1 MPWWVKYQTVPAL
14 GSLASANEIC
24 IEDMRLVC
32 FEITEAVRDV
42 QDGKNS
48 NHQQVRCDI
57 SYMYY
62 EAQFMMDR
70 WKLNSASVDRQQKEA
85 CQDFVERQ
93 TVDISP

>member
-1 MPWWVKYQTVPAL
+1 M
-14 GSLASANEIC
+14 SLTFIADI
-24 IEDMRLVC
+24 RLVC

-48 NHQQVRCDI
+48 SHREVRCDI
-57 SYMYY
+57 SYTYY

-70 WKLNSASVDRQQKEA
+70 WKSYSVSVDKQQKEA

-93 TVDISP
+93 TVDIPP